1 MCNFYANKFS
11 RHGNNQKTFQSS
23 KIFKYLFFFNL
34 KKIKYYLFKTSHKR
48 VYASPSKRDLAS
60 KGTEEMMTYPNLYFI
75 IDDFDEVI
83 HFVYT

>member
-1 MCNFYANKFS
+1 MEIIKK
-11 RHGNNQKTFQSS
+11 HS
-23 KIFKYLFFFNL
+23 KVVKYSNTYFFFNL

-83 HFVYT
+83 NFVYT